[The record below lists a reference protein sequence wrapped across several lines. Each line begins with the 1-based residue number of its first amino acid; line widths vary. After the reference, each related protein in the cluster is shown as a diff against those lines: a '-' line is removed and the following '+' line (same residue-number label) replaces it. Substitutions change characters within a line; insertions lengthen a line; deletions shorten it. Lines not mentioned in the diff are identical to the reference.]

1 MKHLK
6 LWHVATIWRDHVWQ
20 VCERLKC
27 RVRVQVSLHRKRWES
42 LHLTETQTLWDFWH
56 KILLTP
62 IGLPSL
68 LLRNNWRTASDP
80 TCCCYLL
87 MHCLLSLWVLISL
100 ICCACG
106 VDRLEDS
113 KSGIQKKDWVTQR
126 HFLIFFVTYLMR
138 IHAILLVALNLQLDA
153 APCEWRLLLLSAL
166 VGLRLHPM
174 WRSARWRQPVIAS
187 LLQHLPTPFPTCQ
200 VKLSRFK
207 ACSPL
212 LSSPVPVSVKMS
224 TYVRSNVRIYPTTLP
239 FGYSHS
245 KLIFQLKPYLGG
257 SMLVSRRVCQKRMS
271 DSRCQRKCENICQR
285 KRQDMAEKAS
295 QHVPERMREKRSEQ
309 MSQEMSQKPIWQGIC

>member
-1 MKHLK
+1 M
-6 LWHVATIWRDHVWQ
+6 TIWRDHIWQ

-27 RVRVQVSLHRKRWES
+27 RVVCRWASTGRDGSLCTS
-42 LHLTETQTLWDFWH
+42 LRLSLRLFIQDF
-56 KILLTP
+56 TR
-62 IGLPSL
+62 LPSL

-80 TCCCYLL
+80 TYCCYLL

-100 ICCACG
+100 VVLVELTGWKIQS
-106 VDRLEDS
+106 LES
-113 KSGIQKKDWVTQR
+113 RKRIRWLRGIFW
-126 HFLIFFVTYLMR
+126 IFFVTNLMR
-138 IHAILLVALNLQLDA
+138 IHAILLVALNLLLDA
-153 APCEWRLLLLSAL
+153 TPCEWRPSLLSAL

-174 WRSARWRQPVIAS
+174 WRSARWRQPFIAS
-187 LLQHLPTPFPTCQ
+187 LLQHLSTPFPTCQ

-271 DSRCQRKCENICQR
+271 ESRCQRKCENICQR

-295 QHVPERMREKRSEQ
+295 QHVPERMPEKRSEQ
-309 MSQEMSQKPIWQGIC
+309 MSQEMLQKRIWQGIC